1 VPGQR
6 KQELIASNYQTSVPI
21 VLLTDHQMIHGCINK
36 DEQCQ
41 RLLFE
46 RYAGKMLT
54 VCLRYATDRMEA
66 EDILQD
72 AFVKVYKNITQFK
85 FEGSFEGWV
94 RKIVVNTALK
104 YCQKKKIRFDEV
116 KPDTTSDG
124 VLEPSAYSHISE
136 TELLQMIHNLP
147 EGYKVVFNL
156 HIIEGYSHEEIA
168 RILNIKDST
177 SRSQLVK
184 ARRFLQNE
192 ILKLQKSIA
201 V

>member
-1 VPGQR
+1 
-6 KQELIASNYQTSVPI
+6 
-21 VLLTDHQMIHGCINK
+21 MIHGCINK

-72 AFVKVYKNITQFK
+72 AFIKVYKNISQFK

-94 RKIVVNTALK
+94 RRIVVNTALK

-116 KPDTTSDG
+116 KPDTTGDG

-136 TELLQMIHNLP
+136 NELLKMIHNLP

-156 HIIEGYSHEEIA
+156 HIIEGYSHEEIGVM
-168 RILNIKDST
+168 LNIKDST

-192 ILKLQKSIA
+192 IFKLQKSIA